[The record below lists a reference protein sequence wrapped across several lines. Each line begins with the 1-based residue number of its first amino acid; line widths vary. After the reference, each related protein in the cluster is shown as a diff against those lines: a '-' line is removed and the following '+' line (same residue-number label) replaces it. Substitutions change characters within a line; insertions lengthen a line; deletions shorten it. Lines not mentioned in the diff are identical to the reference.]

1 MATESCPECD
11 QQVDAGSRARGPA
24 GRVRAGSGRCLWP
37 LAVERPPRRGP
48 GGRARGP
55 ALGLCG
61 HRGSP
66 EPARP
71 SRGVAA
77 EAPGAAAR
85 PGSTWRRSDGRVSC
99 PGAGRERGREF
110 ILSRRGD
117 LSGASSSRL
126 AGSGD
131 SGRSVGQRPKWTRT
145 VPQPPPA
152 PTRVPDVRTP
162 KSGLL
167 APKSPSCHS
176 GLLCSHF
183 RCGRW
188 TPQTIPPPPG
198 RMLKCDSKAHSVIVI
213 SFGEIWSFFLLKHY
227 FCRK

>member
-11 QQVDAGSRARGPA
+11 QQVG
-24 GRVRAGSGRCLWP
+24 V
-37 LAVERPPRRGP
+37 
-48 GGRARGP
+48 GGRATNTRASGAGARGQRP
-55 ALGLCG
+55 LPVAVGCG
-61 HRGSP
+61 
-66 EPARP
+66 E
-71 SRGVAA
+71 AA
-77 EAPGAAAR
+77 S

-198 RMLKCDSKAHSVIVI
+198 RMLKWGRNSIIFH
-213 SFGEIWSFFLLKHY
+213 LKQCTEKIHDY
-227 FCRK
+227 LRQK

>member
-1 MATESCPECD
+1 MGQRSGCA
-11 QQVDAGSRARGPA
+11 
-24 GRVRAGSGRCLWP
+24 RAGGRCLWP
-37 LAVERPPRRGP
+37 LAVERPPPRGP
-48 GGRARGP
+48 GGRASGQ

-61 HRGSP
+61 HGSP

-71 SRGVAA
+71 SRGVAG

-85 PGSTWRRSDGRVSC
+85 PVSTWRRSDGRVSC
-99 PGAGRERGREF
+99 PVAGLRERGREF
-110 ILSRRGD
+110 ILSRQGD

-126 AGSGD
+126 FGSGD

-152 PTRVPDVRTP
+152 RTRVPDVQTP

-183 RCGRW
+183 RCVRW
-188 TPQTIPPPPG
+188 TPQTVPPPPG
-198 RMLKCDSKAHSVIVI
+198 RMLKCDNKACSVMML
-213 SFGEIWSFFLLKHY
+213 SS
-227 FCRK
+227 